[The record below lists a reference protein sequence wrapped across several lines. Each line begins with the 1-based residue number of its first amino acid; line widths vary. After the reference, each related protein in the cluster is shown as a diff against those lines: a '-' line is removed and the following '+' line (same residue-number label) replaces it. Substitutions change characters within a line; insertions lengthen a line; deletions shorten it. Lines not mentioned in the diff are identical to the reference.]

1 MFHVYYRWLQYS
13 QISQYAV
20 SLYSIENTYV
30 EEKMYAT
37 PKSIKEQKEKP
48 QNVDVNE
55 NCKVAKFDPI
65 V

>member
-1 MFHVYYRWLQYS
+1 M
-13 QISQYAV
+13 
-20 SLYSIENTYV
+20 SLHSIEDTYV

>member
-1 MFHVYYRWLQYS
+1 MFHIYYQWFQCS
-13 QISQYAV
+13 QIFQYAV
-20 SLYSIENTYV
+20 SLHSIEDTYV

-55 NCKVAKFDPI
+55 NCEVAKFDPI

>member
-1 MFHVYYRWLQYS
+1 MFRIYYQSFQYS
-13 QISQYAV
+13 QICQYAV
-20 SLYSIENTYV
+20 SFHSIEDTYF
-30 EEKMYAT
+30 ESKMYAT

-55 NCKVAKFDPI
+55 NCKVAKFDPN

>member
-1 MFHVYYRWLQYS
+1 MITVITNLSVCSEPPSNRD
-13 QISQYAV
+13 
-20 SLYSIENTYV
+20 TYV
-30 EEKMYAT
+30 EDKMYAT